1 MAKKKPWNW
10 VGTLGC
16 TVLIALFVAGGIMGV
31 SKSMTDADR
40 TAALESADTTLHEV
54 SGTVAKVG
62 TGGKSS
68 SRIIHV
74 AFTTR
79 DGVPVSTRVYTAG
92 SNRNYAKN
100 QRVGV
105 VYAAQMP
112 EAARLAVDPGRPY
125 TLSGRIVSAVIGWA
139 IALVLVWLAIR
150 DIWPRA
156 KKHRS
161 RKPRAPR
168 RGRKVHSRR

>member
-10 VGTLGC
+10 VGTLAC
-16 TVLIALFVAGGIMGV
+16 TLLIALFVAGGIMGV
-31 SKSMTDADR
+31 SKSLTDAER
-40 TAALESADTTLHEV
+40 TAALESAGTTLQEV
-54 SGTVAKVG
+54 SGRVTEVG

-68 SRIIHV
+68 SRVIHV

-92 SNRNYAKN
+92 SNRNYTKN

-150 DIWPRA
+150 DIWPRI
-156 KKHRS
+156 
-161 RKPRAPR
+161 RKPRAQKLRAPR
-168 RGRKVHSRR
+168 RGRKVRSRR